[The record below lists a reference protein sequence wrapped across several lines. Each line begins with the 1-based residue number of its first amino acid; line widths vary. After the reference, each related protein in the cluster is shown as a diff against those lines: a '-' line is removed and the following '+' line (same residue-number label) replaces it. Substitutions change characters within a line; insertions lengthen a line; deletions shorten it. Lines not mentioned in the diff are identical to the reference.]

1 MSHGWPEWF
10 LKIFPN
16 TQPNM
21 TRSNE
26 SIINEVFKKYTGNLA
41 DFGRP
46 SCSRRESRQ
55 GFAKFSKMFCD
66 SLVMWGLYNTLSE
79 ETKGVT
85 IGKYMAELRELCSR
99 HSLPCDSIKMVTTGT
114 NIGEEYFSE
123 DMKQAYAAEFAGQ
136 SLHMGYI
143 AIKMSL
149 KQCRAKRAVLALS
162 PMLETLRSKHMVLHD
177 IDMTRDC
184 RYVTERRLVEQHL
197 LRNGI
202 TTVIKD
208 RSRVGDHCISWMGS
222 SDDTKNIRYKV
233 YNKFVQILESAEVR
247 KSLGSRMEG
256 LVADDDKRFMA
267 RLLRHKDHGMSRLE
281 LTFYGSTLL
290 SLDEYLAQLAD
301 ARTLLSTCPVYDHS
315 YEEMWKERA
324 NYIESMVAVHIP
336 AKKVF
341 AYCHWWNSVT
351 SKKYGYMWKN
361 VGSKLVPLL
370 LANYSFNDRPI
381 HCIKVKVDDAGKV
394 EIISEK
400 VYERESGCTAM
411 TLVAGKT
418 KGMFPSRDTCEG
430 LVYEFS
436 EVGIVEH
443 KNISIGWPEK
453 KHSKKSRPLAVLVEK
468 PTSDSHEGYVRWM
481 KKPHSTLFTADYNI
495 LVPGTEYTVVAAGLA
510 DFRGNSYWHL
520 VTECGLK
527 VKAGKS
533 LEGIWERWRG
543 QYTGDHGRVL
553 IHQIPKMRF
562 LAERKVRI
570 RGVFDMK
577 CVLVRT

>member
-1 MSHGWPEWF
+1 
-10 LKIFPN
+10 
-16 TQPNM
+16 
-21 TRSNE
+21 
-26 SIINEVFKKYTGNLA
+26 
-41 DFGRP
+41 
-46 SCSRRESRQ
+46 
-55 GFAKFSKMFCD
+55 
-66 SLVMWGLYNTLSE
+66 
-79 ETKGVT
+79 
-85 IGKYMAELRELCSR
+85 MAELRELCSR

-114 NIGEEYFSE
+114 NIGEDYFSE

-208 RSRVGDHCISWMGS
+208 RCRVGDHCISWMGS

-281 LTFYGSTLL
+281 LTFYGNTLL
-290 SLDEYLAQLAD
+290 SLDEYLAHLD
-301 ARTLLSTCPVYDHS
+301 HARALLSTCRVYDHS

-381 HCIKVKVDDAGKV
+381 HCIKVKVDDAGEV

-533 LEGIWERWRG
+533 LGGIWERWRG
-543 QYTGDHGRVL
+543 QYRGNHGGVL
-553 IHQIPKMRF
+553 IHKIPKMRF
-562 LAERKVRI
+562 LAERKVKI
-570 RGVFDMK
+570 RGMSVVK

>member
-1 MSHGWPEWF
+1 
-10 LKIFPN
+10 
-16 TQPNM
+16 
-21 TRSNE
+21 
-26 SIINEVFKKYTGNLA
+26 
-41 DFGRP
+41 
-46 SCSRRESRQ
+46 
-55 GFAKFSKMFCD
+55 
-66 SLVMWGLYNTLSE
+66 
-79 ETKGVT
+79 
-85 IGKYMAELRELCSR
+85 
-99 HSLPCDSIKMVTTGT
+99 MVTSGT
-114 NIGEEYFSE
+114 NIGEDYFSE
-123 DMKQAYAAEFAGQ
+123 DMKEAFAAEFSGQ
-136 SLHMGYI
+136 ALYMGYI
-143 AIKMSL
+143 AIKISL
-149 KQCRAKRAVLALS
+149 QQCRAKRVVLALS

-197 LRNGI
+197 LQNGI

-208 RSRVGDHCISWMGS
+208 RHRVGDHCTSWMGS

-256 LVADDDKRFMA
+256 LVADDDERFMA

-281 LTFYGSTLL
+281 LTFYGNTLL
-290 SLDEYLAQLAD
+290 SLDEYKAHLD
-301 ARTLLSTCPVYDHS
+301 HARALLSTCRVYDYS

-381 HCIKVKVDDAGKV
+381 HYIKVKVDDAGVV

-400 VYERESGCTAM
+400 VYEREPGCTAM

-453 KHSKKSRPLAVLVEK
+453 KHSKKSRPLAVLVGK

-510 DFRGNSYWHL
+510 DFRGKSYWHL

-543 QYTGDHGRVL
+543 QYRGDNGRVL

-562 LAERKVRI
+562 LAERKVRS
-570 RGVFDMK
+570 RGTFDMK

>member
-1 MSHGWPEWF
+1 
-10 LKIFPN
+10 
-16 TQPNM
+16 
-21 TRSNE
+21 
-26 SIINEVFKKYTGNLA
+26 
-41 DFGRP
+41 
-46 SCSRRESRQ
+46 
-55 GFAKFSKMFCD
+55 
-66 SLVMWGLYNTLSE
+66 
-79 ETKGVT
+79 
-85 IGKYMAELRELCSR
+85 
-99 HSLPCDSIKMVTTGT
+99 
-114 NIGEEYFSE
+114 
-123 DMKQAYAAEFAGQ
+123 
-136 SLHMGYI
+136 
-143 AIKMSL
+143 
-149 KQCRAKRAVLALS
+149 
-162 PMLETLRSKHMVLHD
+162 
-177 IDMTRDC
+177 
-184 RYVTERRLVEQHL
+184 
-197 LRNGI
+197 
-202 TTVIKD
+202 
-208 RSRVGDHCISWMGS
+208 
-222 SDDTKNIRYKV
+222 
-233 YNKFVQILESAEVR
+233 
-247 KSLGSRMEG
+247 
-256 LVADDDKRFMA
+256 
-267 RLLRHKDHGMSRLE
+267 
-281 LTFYGSTLL
+281 
-290 SLDEYLAQLAD
+290 
-301 ARTLLSTCPVYDHS
+301 
-315 YEEMWKERA
+315 
-324 NYIESMVAVHIP
+324 MVAVHIP

-381 HCIKVKVDDAGKV
+381 HYIKVKVDDAGEV

-400 VYERESGCTAM
+400 VYEREPGCTAM

-453 KHSKKSRPLAVLVEK
+453 KHSKKSRPLAILVEK

-543 QYTGDHGRVL
+543 QYRGNHGGVL
-553 IHQIPKMRF
+553 IHKIPKMRF
-562 LAERKVRI
+562 LAERKVKI
-570 RGVFDMK
+570 RGMSVVK

>member
-1 MSHGWPEWF
+1 
-10 LKIFPN
+10 
-16 TQPNM
+16 
-21 TRSNE
+21 
-26 SIINEVFKKYTGNLA
+26 
-41 DFGRP
+41 
-46 SCSRRESRQ
+46 
-55 GFAKFSKMFCD
+55 
-66 SLVMWGLYNTLSE
+66 
-79 ETKGVT
+79 
-85 IGKYMAELRELCSR
+85 
-99 HSLPCDSIKMVTTGT
+99 MVTSGT
-114 NIGEEYFSE
+114 NVGEGYFSE
-123 DMKQAYAAEFAGQ
+123 DMTQAFAEEFSGQ

-143 AIKMSL
+143 AIKISL
-149 KQCRAKRAVLALS
+149 QQCRAKSVVLALS
-162 PMLETLRSKHMVLHD
+162 PMLETLRCKHMVLHD

-184 RYVTERRLVEQHL
+184 RYVTERRHVEQHL

-202 TTVIKD
+202 TTVIQD

-222 SDDTKNIRYKV
+222 SYDTKNIRYKV

-256 LVADDDKRFMA
+256 LVADDDERFMA

-290 SLDEYLAQLAD
+290 SLDEYLAHLD
-301 ARTLLSTCPVYDHS
+301 HARALLSTCPVYDHS

-341 AYCHWWNSVT
+341 AYCYWWNST
-351 SKKYGYMWKN
+351 Y
-361 VGSKLVPLL
+361 P
-370 LANYSFNDRPI
+370 FI
-381 HCIKVKVDDAGKV
+381 TVKADDAGEV
-394 EIISEK
+394 ENISEK
-400 VYERESGCTAM
+400 VYEREPGCTAM

-418 KGMFPSRDTCEG
+418 KGMLPSRDTCEG

-481 KKPHSTLFTADYNI
+481 RKPHSSLFTAGYNI

-533 LEGIWERWRG
+533 LEGIWERWRR
-543 QYTGDHGRVL
+543 QYRRNNGRVL
-553 IHQIPKMRF
+553 IHKIPKMRF
-562 LAERKVRI
+562 LAERKVKI
-570 RGVFDMK
+570 RGMSVVK

>member
-1 MSHGWPEWF
+1 
-10 LKIFPN
+10 
-16 TQPNM
+16 
-21 TRSNE
+21 
-26 SIINEVFKKYTGNLA
+26 
-41 DFGRP
+41 
-46 SCSRRESRQ
+46 
-55 GFAKFSKMFCD
+55 
-66 SLVMWGLYNTLSE
+66 
-79 ETKGVT
+79 
-85 IGKYMAELRELCSR
+85 
-99 HSLPCDSIKMVTTGT
+99 MVTSGT
-114 NIGEEYFSE
+114 NVGEDYFSE

-143 AIKMSL
+143 AIKISL
-149 KQCRAKRAVLALS
+149 QQCRAKRVVLALS
-162 PMLETLRSKHMVLHD
+162 PMLETLRNKHMVLYD

-184 RYVTERRLVEQHL
+184 RYVTERRLVEQHP

-202 TTVIKD
+202 TTVIQD
-208 RSRVGDHCISWMGS
+208 RSRVGDHCTSRMGS

-290 SLDEYLAQLAD
+290 SLDEYLAHLD
-301 ARTLLSTCPVYDHS
+301 HARALLSTCPVYDYS

-336 AKKVF
+336 AKKAF

-351 SKKYGYMWKN
+351 SKKYGYIWKN

-381 HCIKVKVDDAGKV
+381 HYIKVKVDDAGEV

-400 VYERESGCTAM
+400 VYERESGCAAM

-430 LVYEFS
+430 LVMS
-436 EVGIVEH
+436 
-443 KNISIGWPEK
+443 
-453 KHSKKSRPLAVLVEK
+453 SR
-468 PTSDSHEGYVRWM
+468 SHEGYVRWM
-481 KKPHSTLFTADYNI
+481 KKPHSTLFTTGYNI

-543 QYTGDHGRVL
+543 QYRGDHGRVL

-562 LAERKVRI
+562 LAERKVRT